1 MALSLKL
8 KSCAVF
14 SLLNLPLS
22 WMISW
27 RYLGTAE
34 LASVTEVL
42 YVLLVLLGH
51 IGFLLL
57 LLFVPLILTAS
68 VLPARIA
75 ALLAITGAGA
85 LQLFLL
91 VDTFIYD
98 LYRFHF
104 SGFVLDML
112 INAGSDVFRFSLT
125 TWLQAGAAVLG
136 MLLLQT
142 ALWWLAQ
149 RILSWKSYAVT
160 LGITFTAMLSVH
172 LWHAWADA
180 NYRTDVTSY
189 TRHFPF
195 YYPVT
200 AKRLMADLGL
210 TDPQALRKN
219 MELKSGS
226 RGQGLNYPASEVRCV
241 APQSVQ
247 NVLVLLVDSLRHD
260 MLTEEIMPNL
270 YRFAQQPNSFSL
282 SEHFSGGNS
291 TKAGVFSLFYGVPVS
306 YWDAFTAAQ
315 KPPVLMDRLQAL
327 GYHFEI
333 LSSATL
339 VSPAFDRNIFAGLK
353 DVPLYT
359 AGGVPWE
366 RDRTITDKWKA
377 WVAQR
382 EDTAPFFGFLFY
394 DAVHGYS
401 MPDGFPRIEPFWD
414 SVNHLQLS
422 KDFDREPY
430 FNRYKTSA
438 RYVDSLLGEVLAQ
451 LQETGVLD
459 STVVIVT
466 SDHGESFNEY
476 GRNFWGHGSNY
487 TKEQVQ
493 VPLVV
498 HWPGEAKTPAE
509 RRTAHADIPVTLMEE
524 LLGCSS
530 ADDAYSLGRSL
541 LKARDK
547 DWIISGSYL
556 GEAVLLPEHYVDI
569 QLSGQYQVYGYD
581 MTPAPEVTLPPA
593 TAADVLNAMSR
604 FYRWGSTPFS
614 RTHLKE
620 A

>member
-1 MALSLKL
+1 MSLNEKL
-8 KSCAVF
+8 RRVAVF
-14 SLLNLPLS
+14 SLLNLPLTFL
-22 WMISW
+22 IGW
-27 RYLGTAE
+27 RYLGTAD
-34 LASVTEVL
+34 LASTAEIT
-42 YVLLVLLGH
+42 YVILVLLGH
-51 IGFLLL
+51 LGFMAL
-57 LLFVPLILTAS
+57 LLFMPVILAS
-68 VLPARIA
+68 ALLPGRLA
-75 ALLAITGAGA
+75 ALLAIVTASV

-125 TWLQAGAAVLG
+125 TWLQALAAVTM
-136 MLLLQT
+136 MLLLQ
-142 ALWWLAQ
+142 AGLWWLAR
-149 RILSWKSYAVT
+149 RIFSWKRYALA

-172 LWHAWADA
+172 IWHAWADA

-189 TRHFPF
+189 TRYFPL

-219 MELKSGS
+219 MELKTGGAK
-226 RGQGLNYPASEVRCV
+226 GQALNYPVSELTCV
-241 APQSVQ
+241 APAAPH

-282 SEHFSGGNS
+282 PEHFSGGNS
-291 TKAGVFSLFYGVPVS
+291 TKAGVFSLFYGLPVS

-327 GYHFEI
+327 NYHFEI

-366 RDRTITDKWKA
+366 RDRTITDKWKE
-377 WVAQR
+377 WLAQR
-382 EDTAPFFGFLFY
+382 TGTQPFFGFLFY

-422 KDFDREPY
+422 NSFDREPY

-438 RYVDSLLGEVLAQ
+438 RYVDTLLAEVLAQ
-451 LQETGVLD
+451 LQQTGLLD
-459 STVVIVT
+459 STVVMIT
-466 SDHGESFNEY
+466 SDHGESFNEH

-498 HWPGEAKTPAE
+498 HWPGEAKMPAQ

-524 LLGCSS
+524 LLGCQS
-530 ADDAYSLGRSL
+530 ADDSYSLGRSL
-541 LKARDK
+541 LKPRDK

-556 GEAVLLPEHYVDI
+556 GEAVLLPQHYVDI
-569 QLSGQYQVYGYD
+569 PLSGQYQVYGYD
-581 MTPAPEVTLPPA
+581 MTKVPDMKLPPA
-593 TAADVLNAMSR
+593 TAAEILDAMSR
-604 FYRWGSTPFS
+604 FY
-614 RTHLKE
+614 H
-620 A
+620 